1 MSSIKI
7 GLAAAEAARTA
18 PTIGEADRNSRNAS
32 VTLAFAQ
39 PGDTLLY
46 LLLPVHHAEFGV
58 SLAEAGLL
66 LAANRLVRI
75 AGYGWVARLY
85 ADRGPHTACVLAAL
99 GSLLSTLGQSVRA
112 ATAPSSFGGRAASA
126 LARASQRF
134 IQRPS
139 AEVADPPCRTT

>member
-1 MSSIKI
+1 MSLSAAETTR
-7 GLAAAEAARTA
+7 AAAA
-18 PTIGEADRNSRNAS
+18 IDDADRNSRNAS

-46 LLLPVHHAEFGV
+46 LLLPLYHAEFGV

-85 ADRGPHTACVLAAL
+85 AERGPHAACLLAAL
-99 GSLLSTLGQSVRA
+99 GSLLSTLGY
-112 ATAPSSFGGRAASA
+112 ATLSGVWALL
-126 LARASQRF
+126 LARLMWGLSFAAMNIATPVSYTHLTL
-134 IQRPS
+134 PTS
-139 AEVADPPCRTT
+139 DLV